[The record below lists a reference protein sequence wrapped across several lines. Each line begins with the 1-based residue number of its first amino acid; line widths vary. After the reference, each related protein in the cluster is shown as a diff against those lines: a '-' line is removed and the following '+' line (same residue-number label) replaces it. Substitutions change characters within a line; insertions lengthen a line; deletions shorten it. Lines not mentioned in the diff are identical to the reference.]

1 MEATELHNTLSIA
14 TGLITF
20 IALMISLYS
29 NIKRNNHLNIVGA
42 LLFIL
47 GNIIQIA
54 NYDNFFRLTGIIF
67 IILFIM
73 IIIMNIEII
82 QNREE

>member
-47 GNIIQIA
+47 GNIIQVA